1 MRRHQLLIIGAGPGG
16 YVAAIRAA
24 QLGLD
29 VAVVE
34 REKALGGTCLRVGC
48 IPSKALLE
56 TTERIYEVKKGLLG
70 AKVAGLELD
79 LPALMAHKDKVV
91 QANTQG
97 VDFLFKKNKIQ
108 RYLGTARFLSDR
120 KVLVEETGEEL
131 EAERI
136 LIATG
141 SAPLIPPWAQV
152 DYERVVTSTEA
163 LSFSEVPQRLIVV
176 GGGVIGLELGVVWH
190 RLGAE
195 VVVLEYMDR
204 ILPTMD
210 AELSRAAERVFKK
223 EGLAIRTGVQV
234 TAVLPQ
240 KGGARVELKDGEVLE
255 ADRVLVAV
263 GRRPYTEG
271 LHLEAAGL
279 ATDEKGRIPVDE
291 HLRTRL
297 PHIYAI
303 GDVIRGPMLAHK
315 ASEEGIAAVEHMVT
329 GYGHVDYQAIPSV
342 VYTHPEVAGVG
353 YTEEEL
359 KAQGIPYK
367 VGKFPYSASGRAR
380 AMGETEGF
388 VKVLAHAQ
396 TDRILGV
403 HALGAR
409 AGDILAEAA
418 LAIYFKASAEDLGRA
433 PHAHPSLSEILKEAA
448 LGAWERPIHL

>member
-1 MRRHQLLIIGAGPGG
+1 MEAYDLLVIGAGPGG

-24 QLGLD
+24 QLGMR
-29 VAVVE
+29 VGVVE
-34 REKALGGTCLRVGC
+34 KEKALGGTCLRVGC

-56 TTERIYEVKKGLLG
+56 TTERIYEVQKGLIG
-70 AKVAGLELD
+70 AKVEGLTLD
-79 LPALMAHKDKVV
+79 LPALMAHKDRVV

-97 VDFLFKKNKIQ
+97 IDFLFRKNGIARHQ
-108 RYLGTARFLSDR
+108 GTARFLSDR

-131 EAERI
+131 SARFI

-141 SAPLIPPWAQV
+141 SAPLLPPWAEV
-152 DYERVVTSTEA
+152 DFERVVTSTEA
-163 LSFSEVPQRLIVV
+163 LSFPEVPERLIVV

-190 RLGAE
+190 RLGAK
-195 VVVLEYMDR
+195 VTVLEYLDR

-210 AELSRAAERVFKK
+210 AELSRAAERVFRK
-223 EGLAIRTGVQV
+223 EGLEIRTRVRVQ
-234 TAVLPQ
+234 AVRPAG
-240 KGGARVELKDGEVLE
+240 KGARVELEGGEVLE
-255 ADRVLVAV
+255 ADRVLLAV

-271 LHLEAAGL
+271 LSLENAGL
-279 ATDEKGRIPVDE
+279 ATDERGRIPVDE
-291 HLRTRL
+291 HLRTQV

-303 GDVIRGPMLAHK
+303 GDVVRGPMLAHK
-315 ASEEGIAAVEHMVT
+315 ASEEGIAAVEHMVR
-329 GYGHVDYQAIPSV
+329 GYGHVDYLAIPSV

-403 HALGAR
+403 HGIGAR
-409 AGDILAEAA
+409 VGDVLAEAA
-418 LAIYFKASAEDLGRA
+418 LALFFKASAEDVGRA

-448 LGAWERPIHL
+448 LAAWEKPIHL

>member
-1 MRRHQLLIIGAGPGG
+1 MYSYDLLVIGAGPGG

-24 QLGLD
+24 QLGMK
-29 VAVVE
+29 VGVVE
-34 REKALGGTCLRVGC
+34 KEKALGGTCLRVGC

-56 TTERIYEVKKGLLG
+56 TTERIYEVKKGLIG
-70 AKVAGLELD
+70 ARVQGLEVD
-79 LPALMAHKDKVV
+79 LPALLAHKDKVV

-97 VDFLFKKNKIQ
+97 IEFLFKKNGIARHQ
-108 RYLGTARFLSDR
+108 GTARFLSER

-131 EAERI
+131 EARFI

-141 SAPLIPPWAQV
+141 SAPLIPPWAEV
-152 DYERVVTSTEA
+152 DGERVVTSTEA
-163 LSFSEVPQRLIVV
+163 LSFPEVPGRLIVV

-195 VVVLEYMDR
+195 VTILEYLDR
-204 ILPTMD
+204 ILPTM
-210 AELSRAAERVFKK
+210 
-223 EGLAIRTGVQV
+223 
-234 TAVLPQ
+234 
-240 KGGARVELKDGEVLE
+240 DGEVLE

-271 LHLEAAGL
+271 LGLENAGI
-279 ATDEKGRIPVDE
+279 APDERGRIPVDE
-291 HLRTRL
+291 HLRTRV

-303 GDVIRGPMLAHK
+303 GDVVRGPMLAHK
-315 ASEEGIAAVEHMVT
+315 ASEEGIAAVEHMAK
-329 GYGHVDYQAIPSV
+329 GFAHLDYQAIPSV

-353 YTEEEL
+353 HTEEEL

-388 VKVLAHAQ
+388 IKVLAHAK

-403 HALGAR
+403 HGIGAR
-409 AGDILAEAA
+409 VGDILTEAA
-418 LAIYFKASAEDLGRA
+418 LAIFFKASAEDLGRA
-433 PHAHPSLSEILKEAA
+433 PHHHPSLPEILKEAA
-448 LGAWERPIHL
+448 LAAWDRPIHL